1 MINNPWIALVVSLV
15 LSLLWMRFVALLTKR
30 GYVTSSTS
38 RKLVHI
44 GTGPLFLLTWLLF
57 PDLPISRYFAAL
69 IPLLIVLQ
77 LSLVGLGLIKDTP
90 SVNSMARTGNKK
102 ELLRGPLI
110 YGVVFV
116 LLTLFFWKS
125 ALAIIPLMILCG
137 GDGLAD
143 LVGSRIKS
151 ANLPWAQRKTF
162 AGSLA
167 MFLGGIVFSLVILFL
182 LRSIIVPPM
191 KFGPVTLAVIVISV
205 ISTFVESITPS
216 DWDNLT
222 VPAVAL
228 VSTLLLV

>member
-30 GYVTSSTS
+30 GFVSSSTS

-182 LRSIIVPPM
+182 LRNIIVPPI

>member
-1 MINNPWIALVVSLV
+1 M
-15 LSLLWMRFVALLTKR
+15 
-30 GYVTSSTS
+30 
-38 RKLVHI
+38 
-44 GTGPLFLLTWLLF
+44 LTWILF
-57 PDLPISRYFAAL
+57 PDLPISRYLAAL

-77 LSLVGLGLIKDTP
+77 LSLVGLGIIKDTP

-110 YGVVFV
+110 YGLVFV

-125 ALAIIPLMILCG
+125 VLGIIPLMILCG

-143 LVGSRIKS
+143 LVGSRINS
-151 ANLPWAQRKTF
+151 AVLPWTKRKTL

-182 LRSIIVPPM
+182 LRNIIIPPIS
-191 KFGPVTLAVIVISV
+191 FWTLIFPVIVISA

-228 VSTLLLV
+228 VIAFLLL

>member
-151 ANLPWAQRKTF
+151 ANLPWIQRKTF